1 MVAAPM
7 RAYHGLSPFAL
18 QMLANY
24 TSGLPEDNQGSDPAG
39 LPDPAAA
46 ALYDQ

>member
-1 MVAAPM
+1 M

-24 TSGLPEDNQGSDPAG
+24 TSGLPEDNQGSDPPDYPIP
-39 LPDPAAA
+39 LPQP
-46 ALYDQ
+46 